1 MRSKWIILA
10 VSWFLFGSLVFAWY
24 AMGTLAPILIKLYG
38 VDQTQYSLAFT
49 VPWLIAGILA
59 FPAGIIAD
67 KLGIRATATAGVL
80 VAAVGTFLKA
90 QSIDFSSL
98 ILAQILLGIGLGFTL
113 VNLPK
118 IISAWFPPQQVG
130 LATGIYMTALMIWLS
145 LGLTLAPYFN
155 SWSEINLYGGILIC
169 LAAIFFTVL
178 VRDSPPGVTI
188 PKANVLEGAKKSL
201 TNMAILATS
210 LGTFTA
216 MAGMVP
222 FQALF
227 TTAAAME
234 KGIDI
239 ATAGAIVAMITWSGW
254 IGSLIFP
261 ILSSKTGGVR
271 LYILLLSVAFSVL
284 VYLGWL
290 IGEITVLWIAI
301 TIAGFLAG
309 GVIPHWMALPA
320 YLPAVDSKMKPE
332 WVGGSAGVINTFLC
346 IGAFVS
352 TPFIIAPIAVIY
364 GFTTAFA
371 VSALLF
377 AIQGIFAF
385 LIPEPPKVK

>member
-67 KLGIRATATAGVL
+67 KFGIRATATAGVL

-169 LAAIFFTVL
+169 LATVFFIVL
-178 VRDSPPGVTI
+178 VRDAPPGVTI

-216 MAGMVP
+216 MAG
-222 FQALF
+222 
-227 TTAAAME
+227 
-234 KGIDI
+234 
-239 ATAGAIVAMITWSGW
+239 
-254 IGSLIFP
+254 
-261 ILSSKTGGVR
+261 
-271 LYILLLSVAFSVL
+271 
-284 VYLGWL
+284 
-290 IGEITVLWIAI
+290 
-301 TIAGFLAG
+301 
-309 GVIPHWMALPA
+309 
-320 YLPAVDSKMKPE
+320 
-332 WVGGSAGVINTFLC
+332 
-346 IGAFVS
+346 
-352 TPFIIAPIAVIY
+352 
-364 GFTTAFA
+364 
-371 VSALLF
+371 
-377 AIQGIFAF
+377 
-385 LIPEPPKVK
+385 

>member
-1 MRSKWIILA
+1 MRSKWFILA

-24 AMGTLAPILIKLYG
+24 AMGTLAPVLIELYG
-38 VDQTQYSLAFT
+38 IDQTQYSLAFT
-49 VPWLIAGILA
+49 LPWLIAGILA

-67 KLGIRATATAGVL
+67 KLGIRVTATAGVL

-90 QSIDFSSL
+90 QSIDFISL

-118 IISAWFPPQQVG
+118 LISAWFPPQQVG

-145 LGLTLAPYFN
+145 LGLTLAPYFPG
-155 SWSEINLYGGILIC
+155 WSEINLYGGILIC
-169 LAAIFFTVL
+169 LALILFTAI
-178 VRDSPPGVTI
+178 VRDAPPGVRI
-188 PKANVLEGAKKSL
+188 PKTNVLEGAKKSL
-201 TNMAILATS
+201 TNKAILATS

-227 TTAAAME
+227 TTASVLE
-234 KGIDI
+234 KGMDI

-254 IGSLIFP
+254 IGSLVFP
-261 ILSSKTGGVR
+261 MLSAKTGGVR
-271 LYILLLSVAFSVL
+271 LYIALLSVAFSIL
-284 VYLGWL
+284 VYLAWV
-290 IGEITVLWIAI
+290 IGEIAVLWIAI

-352 TPFIIAPIAVIY
+352 TPFIIAPIATMY

-371 VSALLF
+371 VSAFLF

-385 LIPEPPKVK
+385 LIPEPPKAK